1 MAWTNTEDVRLLT
14 GLDDYDIEDDDLE
27 LLLDVAQKE
36 VLLKINNRI
45 VREEIKLIDE
55 TRTNSID
62 GDNTTYYIRNWKGN
76 FISDNNFDLDITVAD
91 VEVISVDGDGLE
103 TIETVSSISS
113 SEGKFVLATAPLDVD
128 LYVSYS
134 FSYHDPETP
143 NPLLKLATEYL
154 AGAYSYMRINSSQNK
169 QVKFGNVSISN
180 GIGNNSSYLFLYN
193 KYLDIMRQLDEN
205 IGRGAIWG
213 TSKVII

>member
-1 MAWTNTEDVRLLT
+1 MEWTNTEDVRLLT

-55 TRTNSID
+55 TRTNNID

-180 GIGNNSSYLFLYN
+180 GIGDNSSYLFLYN

>member
-27 LLLDVAQKE
+27 LLIIASQKE

-45 VREEIKLIDE
+45 VREEILLIDE
-55 TRTNSID
+55 TRTNDID
-62 GDNTTYYIRNWKGN
+62 GLNTTYYIRNWKGN
-76 FISDNNFDLDITVAD
+76 YISDNNFDLSITVAD
-91 VEVISVDGDGLE
+91 VDVISVDSDGVE
-103 TIETVSSISS
+103 TTETVSSISS
-113 SEGKFVLATAPLDVD
+113 SDCNFVLSAAPLDVD

-134 FSYHDPETP
+134 FSYHDTETP

-180 GIGNNSSYLFLYN
+180 GIGDNSSYLFLYN

-213 TSKVII
+213 TAKVII